1 MGFSSQGP
9 PLLRSTGTRAHGLQQ
24 LQHVGSAVAAPGL
37 QSTGAVSCSTQA
49 ELLLGMWDLPGS
61 GIEPIPPVLAC
72 GFFTT
77 ELPGKP
83 SYSFFMQFHNKRAE
97 GCILVH
103 GVNWRG
109 GRFPVVSILS
119 VDGLSLLILGN
130 VEM

>member
-1 MGFSSQGP
+1 MGFSLQWP
-9 PLLRSTGTRAHGLQQ
+9 PLLQSTGPRAHGLQQ

-49 ELLLGMWDLPGS
+49 ELLLSMWDLPGS
-61 GIEPIPPVLAC
+61 GIEPVPPVLAC

-83 SYSFFMQFHNKRAE
+83 SYSFFMQFHNKRL
-97 GCILVH
+97 LVH

-109 GRFPVVSILS
+109 GRFPFVSILS
-119 VDGLSLLILGN
+119 VDGLSLLVLGN

>member
-1 MGFSSQGP
+1 MQRGLFTSCGQRELLSSCRAWDSHRRGLPCCGAQGLGHTGFS
-9 PLLRSTGTRAHGLQQ
+9 
-24 LQHVGSAVAAPGL
+24 
-37 QSTGAVSCSTQA
+37 SCSTQA

-109 GRFPVVSILS
+109 GRFPFVSILS
-119 VDGLSLLILGN
+119 VDGLSLLLLGN